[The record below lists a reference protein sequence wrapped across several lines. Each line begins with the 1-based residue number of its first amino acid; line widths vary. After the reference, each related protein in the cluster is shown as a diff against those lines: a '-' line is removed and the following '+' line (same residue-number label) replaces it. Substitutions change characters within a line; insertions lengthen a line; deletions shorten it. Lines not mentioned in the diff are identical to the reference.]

1 MLRRCLR
8 WPVSRLLS
16 SRVVP
21 RRSTAVERIHSCQK
35 ALTRGS
41 SLARVLQEM
50 MAIYSGYSNSQYS
63 IWDDLWHHT
72 PHSEQLSRFLQTN
85 FESSTLRR
93 WLLCDLALLY
103 HAGDWR
109 TVALAMELMRQWR
122 VLPQVMTGGALD
134 GCEAVRN
141 ALIELLALN
150 GELLVSASLILDAS
164 TAPDRLTL
172 AVMRGLAQPNYEDC
186 LAQYFTVIRLLQH
199 SRGLTLSTTDA
210 TQLLEFYL
218 ADPAGY
224 PAFANRLV
232 DIYEQRGI
240 PVIPRLGYDLL
251 AANLEYGNVYE
262 AFCIYQTHI
271 KPRLHELRVDLAV
284 LLKLLDSMSQQAH
297 HHHREKVSAM
307 LADLQPFWHEPQLEG
322 IVLRILAQRQQ
333 TQQFLHFVRGVKPL
347 PPRATLELLLEVF
360 VAEGNRDGA
369 EKILATLFK
378 SKRTQVTRKSGFATC
393 GPEDGLTAREFDI
406 VVSQLLADGQFEAA
420 LTMIRG
426 QPVFVSKYAQVT
438 LLKHALQRTNLDI
451 VRVAVA
457 LLTPTIGRLRTTQ
470 QDGDVVARLTQVVM
484 QFMVDNVDPRAARR
498 LYVQLSRE
506 RATHELMQEFVLEHA
521 TTRGAQLEPTIY
533 PCLLQLGPHLH
544 MAATERLPL
553 LLTIFGGATADAYLC
568 QWCVAEMVAVGLT
581 TPEALDLIR
590 FVHPELYAKCFVR

>member
-1 MLRRCLR
+1 M
-8 WPVSRLLS
+8 
-16 SRVVP
+16 
-21 RRSTAVERIHSCQK
+21 AQ
-35 ALTRGS
+35 
-41 SLARVLQEM
+41 VLQVM
-50 MAIYSGYSNSQYS
+50 MAIYNSCSKTHCS
-63 IWDDLWHHT
+63 IWDDLWQHT
-72 PHSEQLSRFLQTN
+72 SHSEQLSRFLQTN
-85 FESSTLRR
+85 FESSALRR
-93 WLLCDLALLY
+93 WLLCDLARVY
-103 HAGDWR
+103 RAGDWR
-109 TVALAMELMRQWR
+109 VVALAIELMRQWR
-122 VLPQVMTGGALD
+122 VLPQAMTGGALEE
-134 GCEAVRN
+134 CEAVRD

-164 TAPDRLTL
+164 AAPNRLTL
-172 AVMRGLAQPNYEDC
+172 AVVRGLAQLNYEDC

-199 SRGLTLSTTDA
+199 SPGLTLSTTDA

-224 PAFANRLV
+224 PAFAHRLV
-232 DIYEQRGI
+232 SIYEQRGI
-240 PVIPRLGYDLL
+240 PVIPRLGYELL
-251 AANLEYGNVYE
+251 AANLEYGNVHE
-262 AFCIYQTHI
+262 AFRIYQTHI
-271 KPRLHELRVDLAV
+271 KPRLDESWVDLAV
-284 LLKLLDSMSQQAH
+284 LLKLLDSMSQQAQH
-297 HHHREKVSAM
+297 HHLEKVSAM

-322 IVLRILAQRQQ
+322 IILRILAQRQQ
-333 TQQFLHFVRGVKPL
+333 TQQFLHFVREVKPL
-347 PPRATLELLLEVF
+347 PPRATLKLLLEVF

-378 SKRTQVTRKSGFATC
+378 SKRTHVSRKSGFATS
-393 GPEDGLTAREFDI
+393 GPEDGLTASEFDI

-420 LTMIRG
+420 LTMIRS

-438 LLKHALQRTNLDI
+438 LLKHALQRTNLEI
-451 VRVAVA
+451 VKAAVA
-457 LLTPTIGRLRTTQ
+457 LLTPTIGRLSTTR
-470 QDGDVVARLTQVVM
+470 QDSDVVARVTQVVM

-506 RATHELMQEFVLEHA
+506 RATHALMQEFVLEHA

-581 TPEALDLIR
+581 ALEALDLIR
-590 FVHPELYAKCFVR
+590 FVQPELYAKCFVR